1 MMPLWPNPDA
11 GKMYFWPPDIS
22 MRQLVE
28 QLPLACE
35 KCRGA
40 VTNENGTVDPEGGSG
55 TPPAL
60 PWGHMLKS
68 RSKTSTLVTGS

>member
-1 MMPLWPNPDA
+1 MPLWPNPDA

-55 TPPAL
+55 TPPA
-60 PWGHMLKS
+60 
-68 RSKTSTLVTGS
+68 RAYA